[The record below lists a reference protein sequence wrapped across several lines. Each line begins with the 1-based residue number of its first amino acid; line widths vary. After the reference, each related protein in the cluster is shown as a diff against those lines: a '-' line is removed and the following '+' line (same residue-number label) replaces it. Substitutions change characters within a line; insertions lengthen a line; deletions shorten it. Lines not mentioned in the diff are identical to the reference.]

1 MERVL
6 HTNKEGLNFLEGEKQ
21 MGENLDQGQAK
32 KAAKPVKQKDNKA
45 KKKNKKKGFVWSIRN
60 KLLVSF
66 LAVLLVPSVTIGM
79 ITLLIADQTVE
90 GQLMDSAKQ
99 SVSTTNSIIET
110 HVNAKIHDINYFA
123 ESIRTDM
130 LSGDGGLSALEV
142 KLQQYVGLHPDALNI
157 FVGTEDGTM
166 VRGKE
171 KTGSAQGSS
180 YDPREREWYK
190 LAMANPG
197 KPAVSAVSKNTDGVT
212 VVFISKTLEDQSGVV
227 GLSLDLTELSEQAS
241 IKVGKEGYVIIM
253 DPERNYISSPVVESG
268 THETSEALD
277 PMFAEQ
283 EGSFDYTYNGDSK
296 MMIFSTNEA
305 TGWKIG
311 GTMFQSELSHASKDI
326 RMATLIVILA
336 ATFLTLIFILWFTRS
351 MLRPIRRLQE
361 SARAVSK
368 GDLTVKMET
377 GRKDEVGDLAKYFE
391 RMVDNLRMMILG
403 VQETTEQVSASSQEL
418 SASAEQTTKAIEHS
432 TLSIQELAEG
442 AEQQVKSVTDGSGQ
456 MSRMVEDVRM
466 MSERVQSIT
475 QNMRNTSG
483 AAYSGNEAAGQ
494 AMDQMSSIQ
503 ETVEQLAVVVQS
515 LNARSTEIGNMV
527 NVIATISKQTNLL
540 ALNASIEAARA
551 GDAGRGFAVVAGEVR
566 KLAEESGSSAA
577 QIGELV
583 HNIRLDMDAAMD
595 AMTAAQ
601 TRVEDGI
608 QAVNTSGQSFAQ
620 IRVAVEDAA
629 HTLDDLSQTTKQLE
643 EGAARVAQAMN
654 DISVVTQESAAN
666 TESVSASSEEQLASV
681 EEIASSS
688 AHLNSMAEQL
698 QGLLGMFK
706 MVEDTPKNKDQA

>member
-1 MERVL
+1 M
-6 HTNKEGLNFLEGEKQ
+6 
-21 MGENLDQGQAK
+21 MGEALDQGKAK
-32 KAAKPVKQKDNKA
+32 SAAKPAKQKENKA

-66 LAVLLVPSVTIGM
+66 LAVLLVPSLIIGM
-79 ITLLIADQTVE
+79 ITLMIADRTVE

-99 SVSTTNSIIET
+99 SVSTTNSMIDT
-110 HVNAKIHDINYFA
+110 LVNAKIHDINYFA
-123 ESIRTDM
+123 DLIGTDL
-130 LSGDGGLSALEV
+130 LSRENGSSEAEV
-142 KLQQYVGLHPDALNI
+142 KLQQYLGLHPDAMNI
-157 FVGTEDGTM
+157 FVGTEDGIM
-166 VRGKE
+166 IRGKE
-171 KTGSAQGSS
+171 TAGSAEGSN
-180 YDPREREWYK
+180 YDPRERDWYK
-190 LAMANPG
+190 LAMESPG
-197 KPAVSAVSKNTDGVT
+197 TPAVSAVSKNTDGVT

-227 GLSLDLTELSEQAS
+227 GLSLDLTDLSEQAS
-241 IKVGKEGYVIIM
+241 IKVGKEGYVIIL
-253 DPERNYISSPVVESG
+253 DAEKNYISSPVVESG
-268 THETSEALD
+268 TQETSTELD
-277 PMFAEQ
+277 PMYAGK
-283 EGSFDYTYNGDSK
+283 EGTFDYTYNGESK

-305 TGWKIG
+305 TGWKIA
-311 GTMFQSELSHASKDI
+311 GTMKKSELSHASQDI

-336 ATFLTLIFILWFTRS
+336 ATFLTLIFIIWFTRS

-377 GRKDEVGDLAKYFE
+377 GRKDEVGELAKYFE

-403 VQETTEQVSASSQEL
+403 VQETTEQVSASSQQL

-432 TLSIQELAEG
+432 TQSIQELAEG

-456 MSRMVEDVRM
+456 MGRMAEDVRI
-466 MSERVQSIT
+466 MSERMQSIT
-475 QNMRNTSG
+475 ANMRNTSG

-494 AMDQMSSIQ
+494 AMEQMASIQ

-527 NVIATISKQTNLL
+527 DIIASISKQTNLL

-583 HNIRLDMDAAMD
+583 HNIRLDMDAAMN

-620 IRVAVEDAA
+620 IREAVEDAA

-643 EGAARVAQAMN
+643 DGAARVARAMN
-654 DISVVTQESAAN
+654 DISTVTQESAAN

-706 MVEDTPKNKDQA
+706 MVEETSKNKNQA